1 MSSRLRTEPKRP
13 SVWSTASLRYAAAF
27 SVLFGLGAA
36 VMIAGVDYGLMRFAE
51 AEVRD
56 GLNHQMDVMRADANR
71 HGTAQLVQEL
81 NAEARNRDA
90 RRYLLLV
97 EAPDGSTFSNGLTRL
112 AVNETGFRRNLPNKA
127 RPARWPD
134 QTPNMLALSARASD
148 GGLLAVGR
156 DIQHLDEL
164 RGGIRRYAL
173 MSGIALI
180 LLALA
185 GGWFAGRLFLRR
197 LEDVNQAVGRIIA
210 GQDSA
215 RLPAVGLGREF
226 NELSANLNRMLD
238 RQEAALTTLKT
249 LSEGVAHELRAPLNR
264 IRNRLEDLAAN
275 LNDAKARE
283 AAVER
288 ALEETDQVSALF
300 EALLTLA
307 RIESGDAALK
317 TEPLDLA
324 VLTGAVADI
333 YSPFVEEAGGRL
345 AATLAPAGTVE
356 ADPALLQQALANLIE
371 NAVFHGGGQVAVSTS
386 SANGR
391 AVVRVADHGP
401 GVPDAEREKVLRR
414 FYRLDQ
420 GESSHASGAGLGLA
434 MVAAVARAHGG
445 DLRLEDNQ
453 PGLAVEL
460 ALPATMAKP

>member
-180 LLALA
+180 
-185 GGWFAGRLFLRR
+185 
-197 LEDVNQAVGRIIA
+197 
-210 GQDSA
+210 
-215 RLPAVGLGREF
+215 P
-226 NELSANLNRMLD
+226 
-238 RQEAALTTLKT
+238 
-249 LSEGVAHELRAPLNR
+249 
-264 IRNRLEDLAAN
+264 
-275 LNDAKARE
+275 
-283 AAVER
+283 
-288 ALEETDQVSALF
+288 
-300 EALLTLA
+300 
-307 RIESGDAALK
+307 
-317 TEPLDLA
+317 
-324 VLTGAVADI
+324 
-333 YSPFVEEAGGRL
+333 
-345 AATLAPAGTVE
+345 
-356 ADPALLQQALANLIE
+356 
-371 NAVFHGGGQVAVSTS
+371 
-386 SANGR
+386 
-391 AVVRVADHGP
+391 
-401 GVPDAEREKVLRR
+401 
-414 FYRLDQ
+414 
-420 GESSHASGAGLGLA
+420 
-434 MVAAVARAHGG
+434 
-445 DLRLEDNQ
+445 
-453 PGLAVEL
+453 
-460 ALPATMAKP
+460 

>member
-1 MSSRLRTEPKRP
+1 MSSRPRTEPKRP
-13 SVWSTASLRYAAAF
+13 SVWTTASLRYAAAF
-27 SVLFGLGAA
+27 SALFGLGAA

-51 AEVRD
+51 AEVRE

-71 HGTAQLVQEL
+71 HGTAQLVDEL

-97 EAPDGSTFSNGLTRL
+97 EAPDGSSFSNGLTRL
-112 AVNETGFRRNLPNKA
+112 AVNQSGFRRNLPNKA

-134 QTPNMLALSARASD
+134 QTPNMLVLSAQASD

-185 GGWFAGRLFLRR
+185 GGWTAGRLFLRR
-197 LEDVNQAVGRIIA
+197 LEGVNHAVGRIIA

-226 NELSANLNRMLD
+226 DELSANLNRMLD

-264 IRNRLEDLAAN
+264 VRNRLEDLAAH
-275 LNDAKARE
+275 LNDPRSSE

-300 EALLTLA
+300 ESLLTLA
-307 RIESGDAALK
+307 RIESGDAALR

-324 VLTGAVADI
+324 ALTGAVADI
-333 YSPFVEEAGGRL
+333 YAPFVEEAGGRMAL
-345 AATLAPAGTVE
+345 ALNPTGRVE
-356 ADPALLQQALANLIE
+356 ADPALIQQALANLIE
-371 NAVFHGGGQVAVSTS
+371 NAVFHGGGRIDVSTTRED
-386 SANGR
+386 GR
-391 AVVRVADHGP
+391 AVIRVADHGP
-401 GVPDAEREKVLRR
+401 GVPEAEREKVLRR

-420 GESSHASGAGLGLA
+420 GAGERTKGAGLGLA
-434 MVAAVARAHGG
+434 MVAAVVRAHGG
-445 DLRLEDNQ
+445 SLRLDDNQ

-460 ALPATMAKP
+460 TLPGV